1 MLNKKNNLIKY
12 LIIAVVVLIAFA
24 ITGKKMGWI
33 GGVANQ
39 KVAVEKVSLRT
50 IVETV
55 SASGKI
61 QPEIEVKISS
71 DVSGEIVSLMVK
83 EGQKVKRGQLL
94 CKIRPDIYESYL
106 DRASAAL
113 NTSKANLS
121 NAEARFIQT
130 EQAYDRNS
138 KLIKDKIISEADFEL
153 IKSNYLS
160 AKADVQAAKFNVKSA
175 EASVKEAK
183 DNLFKTTVFSPVDGT
198 VSKLNVELGERVL
211 GTSQM
216 TGTEIMRIANL
227 NSMEVSVDV
236 NENDINR
243 LSIGDTAIVEV
254 DAFLDQSFKGV
265 VTEIANSASV
275 VGASADQVTNFPVK
289 IRILSESYSKLNSKD
304 KNLASPLR
312 PGLSA
317 TVEIQTEKT
326 VNILTVPI
334 QSVTTREDSVDDKNI
349 ATTAVT
355 AGASSMKEFVFVI
368 ENNKVI
374 VTFDCK
380 DGEGLKVKSLHENQ
394 IEISDDNIHFFNA
407 NAEAKGCTV
416 ELFSEK
422 VKHPKYVRHAWSDT
436 GTGAVLNSNG
446 IPVSTFLIEIDY

>member
-12 LIIAVVVLIAFA
+12 LIIAVVVLVAFA
-24 ITGKKMGWI
+24 IIGKKMGWI

-138 KLIKDKIISEADFEL
+138 KLIKDKIISEADFEV

-243 LSIGDTAIVEV
+243 LSIGDTATVEV

-349 ATTAVT
+349 ATTVVAV
-355 AGASSMKEFVFVI
+355 GASGMKEFVFII

-374 VTFDCK
+374 KLPVKTGIQDDMYIEIK
-380 DGEGLKVKSLHENQ
+380 EGLKEGQEVVVAPYLAISKMLKDGMQ
-394 IEISDDNIHFFNA
+394 IEIVSKEDLYTSD
-407 NAEAKGCTV
+407 
-416 ELFSEK
+416 EK
-422 VKHPKYVRHAWSDT
+422 K
-436 GTGAVLNSNG
+436 
-446 IPVSTFLIEIDY
+446 

>member
-1 MLNKKNNLIKY
+1 MLNKKSNLIKY
-12 LIIAVVVLIAFA
+12 LVIAVVVLIAFV

-130 EQAYDRNS
+130 EQAYERNS
-138 KLIKDKIISEADFEL
+138 KLIKDKIISEADFEV

-243 LSIGDTAIVEV
+243 LSIGDTATVEV

-326 VNILTVPI
+326 INILTVPI
-334 QSVTTREDSVDDKNI
+334 QSVTTREDSVDDKNT
-349 ATTAVT
+349 ATTAV
-355 AGASSMKEFVFVI
+355 AVGASSMKEFVFVVV
-368 ENNKVI
+368 NNKVI
-374 VTFDCK
+374 KLSVKTGIQDDMYIEIK
-380 DGEGLKVKSLHENQ
+380 EGLKAGQEVVVAPYLAISKLLKDGMQ
-394 IEISDDNIHFFNA
+394 IEIVAKEDLYTSD
-407 NAEAKGCTV
+407 
-416 ELFSEK
+416 EK
-422 VKHPKYVRHAWSDT
+422 K
-436 GTGAVLNSNG
+436 
-446 IPVSTFLIEIDY
+446 

>member
-12 LIIAVVVLIAFA
+12 LIIAVVVLVAFA
-24 ITGKKMGWI
+24 IIGKKMGWI

-130 EQAYDRNS
+130 EQAYERNS
-138 KLIKDKIISEADFEL
+138 KLIKDKIISEADFEV

-349 ATTAVT
+349 ATTVVAV
-355 AGASSMKEFVFVI
+355 GASSMKEFVFVI

-374 VTFDCK
+374 KLPVKTGIQDDMYIEIK
-380 DGEGLKVKSLHENQ
+380 EGLKEGQEVVVAPYLAISKMLKDGMQ
-394 IEISDDNIHFFNA
+394 IEIVSKEDLYTSD
-407 NAEAKGCTV
+407 
-416 ELFSEK
+416 EK
-422 VKHPKYVRHAWSDT
+422 K
-436 GTGAVLNSNG
+436 
-446 IPVSTFLIEIDY
+446 

>member
-12 LIIAVVVLIAFA
+12 LIIAVVVLVAFA
-24 ITGKKMGWI
+24 IIGKKMGWI

-138 KLIKDKIISEADFEL
+138 KLIKDKIISEADFEV

-243 LSIGDTAIVEV
+243 LSIGDTATVEV

-349 ATTAVT
+349 ATTVVAV
-355 AGASSMKEFVFVI
+355 GASSMKEFVFVI

-374 VTFDCK
+374 KLPVKTGIQDDMYIEIK
-380 DGEGLKVKSLHENQ
+380 EGLKEGQEVVVAPYLAISKLLKDGMQ
-394 IEISDDNIHFFNA
+394 IEIVSKEDLYTSD
-407 NAEAKGCTV
+407 
-416 ELFSEK
+416 EK
-422 VKHPKYVRHAWSDT
+422 K
-436 GTGAVLNSNG
+436 
-446 IPVSTFLIEIDY
+446 

>member
-12 LIIAVVVLIAFA
+12 LIIAVVVLVAFA
-24 ITGKKMGWI
+24 IIGKKMGWI

-138 KLIKDKIISEADFEL
+138 KLIKDKIISEADFEV

-326 VNILTVPI
+326 INILTVPI
-334 QSVTTREDSVDDKNI
+334 QSVTTREDSIEDKSASTI
-349 ATTAVT
+349 AVT

-374 VTFDCK
+374 KLPVKTGIQDDMYIEIK
-380 DGEGLKVKSLHENQ
+380 EGLKEGQEVVVAPYLAISKMLKDGMQ
-394 IEISDDNIHFFNA
+394 IEIVSKEDLYTSD
-407 NAEAKGCTV
+407 
-416 ELFSEK
+416 EK
-422 VKHPKYVRHAWSDT
+422 K
-436 GTGAVLNSNG
+436 
-446 IPVSTFLIEIDY
+446 

>member
-12 LIIAVVVLIAFA
+12 LVIAVVVLIAFA
-24 ITGKKMGWI
+24 ITGKKLGWI

-138 KLIKDKIISEADFEL
+138 KLIKDKIISEADFEV

-243 LSIGDTAIVEV
+243 LSIGDTATVEV

-289 IRILSESYSKLNSKD
+289 IRI
-304 KNLASPLR
+304 
-312 PGLSA
+312 
-317 TVEIQTEKT
+317 
-326 VNILTVPI
+326 

-349 ATTAVT
+349 ATTVVAV
-355 AGASSMKEFVFVI
+355 GASSMKEFVFVI

-374 VTFDCK
+374 KLPVKTGIQDDMYIEIK
-380 DGEGLKVKSLHENQ
+380 EGLKEGQEVVVAPYLAISKMLKDGMQ
-394 IEISDDNIHFFNA
+394 IEIVSKEDLYTSD
-407 NAEAKGCTV
+407 
-416 ELFSEK
+416 EK
-422 VKHPKYVRHAWSDT
+422 K
-436 GTGAVLNSNG
+436 
-446 IPVSTFLIEIDY
+446 

>member
-12 LIIAVVVLIAFA
+12 LIIAVVVLVAFA
-24 ITGKKMGWI
+24 IIGKKMGWI

-138 KLIKDKIISEADFEL
+138 KLIKDKIISEADFEV

-243 LSIGDTAIVEV
+243 LSIGDTATVEV

-334 QSVTTREDSVDDKNI
+334 QSVTTREDSVDDKKT
-349 ATTAVT
+349 ATTAV
-355 AGASSMKEFVFVI
+355 AVGASSMKEFVFVV

-374 VTFDCK
+374 KLSVKTGIQDDMYIEIK
-380 DGEGLKVKSLHENQ
+380 EGLKEGQEVVVAPYLAISKLLKDGMQ
-394 IEISDDNIHFFNA
+394 IEIVAKEDLYTSD
-407 NAEAKGCTV
+407 
-416 ELFSEK
+416 EK
-422 VKHPKYVRHAWSDT
+422 K
-436 GTGAVLNSNG
+436 
-446 IPVSTFLIEIDY
+446 

>member
-39 KVAVEKVSLRT
+39 KVAIEKVEQRT

-61 QPEIEVKISS
+61 QPEVEVKISS
-71 DVSGEIVSLMVK
+71 DVSGEIVSLMVI

-113 NTSKANLS
+113 NTSKANLA

-130 EQAYDRNS
+130 EQAYERNL
-138 KLIKDKIISEADFEL
+138 KLIKDKIISEADFEV

-160 AKADVQAAKFNVKSA
+160 SKADVQAAKFNVKSA

-227 NSMEVSVDV
+227 NSMEVSIDV

-254 DAFLDQSFKGV
+254 DAFLDKKFKGI

-289 IRILSESYSKLNSKD
+289 IRVLPESYASLNSKD
-304 KNLASPLR
+304 KNMPSPFR

-326 VNILTVPI
+326 SNILTIPI
-334 QSVTTREDSVDDKNI
+334 QSVTTREDSTDN
-349 ATTAVT
+349 TTNTDSKVPAF
-355 AGASSMKEFVFVI
+355 GIKEFVFVV
-368 ENNKVI
+368 EGNKVKKI
-374 VTFDCK
+374 AVKTGIQDDMYIEIK
-380 DGEGLKVKSLHENQ
+380 SGLKAGQEVVVAPYLAISKLLKEGMQ
-394 IEISDDNIHFFNA
+394 IEKVSKEDLYT
-407 NAEAKGCTV
+407 AE
-416 ELFSEK
+416 EK
-422 VKHPKYVRHAWSDT
+422 K
-436 GTGAVLNSNG
+436 
-446 IPVSTFLIEIDY
+446 

>member
-12 LIIAVVVLIAFA
+12 LIIAVVVLVAFA
-24 ITGKKMGWI
+24 IIGKKMGWI

-138 KLIKDKIISEADFEL
+138 KLIKDKIISEADFEV

-243 LSIGDTAIVEV
+243 LSIGDTATVEV

-326 VNILTVPI
+326 INILTVPI
-334 QSVTTREDSVDDKNI
+334 QSVTTREDSIEDKS
-349 ATTAVT
+349 ASTTAVT
-355 AGASSMKEFVFVI
+355 AGASGMKEFVFII

-374 VTFDCK
+374 KLPVKTGIQDDMYIEIK
-380 DGEGLKVKSLHENQ
+380 EGLKEGQEVVVAPYLAISKMLKDGMQ
-394 IEISDDNIHFFNA
+394 IEIVSKEDLYTSD
-407 NAEAKGCTV
+407 
-416 ELFSEK
+416 EK
-422 VKHPKYVRHAWSDT
+422 K
-436 GTGAVLNSNG
+436 
-446 IPVSTFLIEIDY
+446 

>member
-12 LIIAVVVLIAFA
+12 LIIALVVLIAFA

-39 KVAVEKVSLRT
+39 KVAIEKVEQRT

-61 QPEIEVKISS
+61 QPEVEVKISS
-71 DVSGEIVSLMVK
+71 DVSGEIVSLMVI

-113 NTSKANLS
+113 NTSKANLA

-130 EQAYDRNS
+130 EQAYERNL
-138 KLIKDKIISEADFEL
+138 KLIKDKIISEADFEV

-160 AKADVQAAKFNVKSA
+160 SKADVKAAKFNVKSA

-227 NSMEVSVDV
+227 NSMEVSIDV

-254 DAFLDQSFKGV
+254 DAFLDKKFKGI

-289 IRILSESYSKLNSKD
+289 IRVLPESYASLNSKD
-304 KNLASPLR
+304 KNMPSPFR

-326 VNILTVPI
+326 SNILTIPI
-334 QSVTTREDSVDDKNI
+334 QSVTTREDSTDN
-349 ATTAVT
+349 TTNTDSKVPAL
-355 AGASSMKEFVFVI
+355 GIKEFVFVV
-368 ENNKVI
+368 EGNKVKKI
-374 VTFDCK
+374 AVKTGIQDDMYIEIK
-380 DGEGLKVKSLHENQ
+380 SGLKAGQEVVVAPYLAISKLLKEGMQ
-394 IEISDDNIHFFNA
+394 IEKVSKEDLYT
-407 NAEAKGCTV
+407 AE
-416 ELFSEK
+416 EK
-422 VKHPKYVRHAWSDT
+422 K
-436 GTGAVLNSNG
+436 
-446 IPVSTFLIEIDY
+446 

>member
-12 LIIAVVVLIAFA
+12 LIIAVVVLVAFA
-24 ITGKKMGWI
+24 IIGKKMGWI

-83 EGQKVKRGQLL
+83 EGQKVRRGQLL

-138 KLIKDKIISEADFEL
+138 KLIKDKIISEADFEV

-243 LSIGDTAIVEV
+243 LSIGDTATVEV
-254 DAFLDQSFKGV
+254 DAFLDQSFKGI

-334 QSVTTREDSVDDKNI
+334 QSVTTREDSVDDKNTS
-349 ATTAVT
+349 TTAVV
-355 AGASSMKEFVFVI
+355 ASASSMKEFVFVI

-374 VTFDCK
+374 KLLVKTGIQDDMYIEIK
-380 DGEGLKVKSLHENQ
+380 EGLKEGQEVVVAPYLAISKMLKDGMQ
-394 IEISDDNIHFFNA
+394 IEIVSKEDLYTSD
-407 NAEAKGCTV
+407 
-416 ELFSEK
+416 EK
-422 VKHPKYVRHAWSDT
+422 K
-436 GTGAVLNSNG
+436 
-446 IPVSTFLIEIDY
+446 

>member
-1 MLNKKNNLIKY
+1 
-12 LIIAVVVLIAFA
+12 
-24 ITGKKMGWI
+24 
-33 GGVANQ
+33 
-39 KVAVEKVSLRT
+39 
-50 IVETV
+50 
-55 SASGKI
+55 
-61 QPEIEVKISS
+61 
-71 DVSGEIVSLMVK
+71 
-83 EGQKVKRGQLL
+83 LL

-138 KLIKDKIISEADFEL
+138 KLIKDKIISEADFEV

-243 LSIGDTAIVEV
+243 LSIGDTATVEV

-334 QSVTTREDSVDDKNI
+334 QSVTTREDSVDDKNTS
-349 ATTAVT
+349 TTAVT

-374 VTFDCK
+374 KLPVKTGIQDDMYIEIK
-380 DGEGLKVKSLHENQ
+380 EGLKEGQEVVVAPYLAISKMLKDGMQ
-394 IEISDDNIHFFNA
+394 IEIVSKEDLYTSD
-407 NAEAKGCTV
+407 
-416 ELFSEK
+416 EK
-422 VKHPKYVRHAWSDT
+422 K
-436 GTGAVLNSNG
+436 
-446 IPVSTFLIEIDY
+446 

>member
-12 LIIAVVVLIAFA
+12 LGIAVVVLIAFA
-24 ITGKKMGWI
+24 IIGKKMGWI

-243 LSIGDTAIVEV
+243 LSIGDTATVEV

-334 QSVTTREDSVDDKNI
+334 QSVTTREDSVDDKNTSKTI
-349 ATTAVT
+349 VSAS
-355 AGASSMKEFVFVI
+355 ASSMKEFIFVV

-374 VTFDCK
+374 KLPVKTGIQDDMYIEIK
-380 DGEGLKVKSLHENQ
+380 EGLKEGQEVVVAPYLAISKMLKDGMQ
-394 IEISDDNIHFFNA
+394 TEIVSKEDLYTSD
-407 NAEAKGCTV
+407 
-416 ELFSEK
+416 EK
-422 VKHPKYVRHAWSDT
+422 K
-436 GTGAVLNSNG
+436 
-446 IPVSTFLIEIDY
+446 

>member
-12 LIIAVVVLIAFA
+12 LIIAVVVLVAFA
-24 ITGKKMGWI
+24 IIGKKMGWI

-138 KLIKDKIISEADFEL
+138 KLIKDKIISEADFEV

-243 LSIGDTAIVEV
+243 LSIGDTATVEV

-349 ATTAVT
+349 ATTVVAV
-355 AGASSMKEFVFVI
+355 GASSMKEFVFVI

-374 VTFDCK
+374 KLPVKTGIQDDMYIEIK
-380 DGEGLKVKSLHENQ
+380 EGLKEGQEVVVAPYLAISKMLKDGMQ
-394 IEISDDNIHFFNA
+394 IEIVSKEDLYTSD
-407 NAEAKGCTV
+407 
-416 ELFSEK
+416 EK
-422 VKHPKYVRHAWSDT
+422 K
-436 GTGAVLNSNG
+436 
-446 IPVSTFLIEIDY
+446 

>member
-39 KVAVEKVSLRT
+39 KVAVEKVEQRT

-61 QPEIEVKISS
+61 QPEVEVKISS

-113 NTSKANLS
+113 NTSKANLA

-130 EQAYDRNS
+130 EQAYERNL
-138 KLIKDKIISEADFEL
+138 KLIKDKIISDADFEV

-160 AKADVQAAKFNVKSA
+160 SKADVQAAKYNVKSA

-227 NSMEVSVDV
+227 NSMEVSIDV

-254 DAFLDQSFKGV
+254 DAFLDKKFKGI

-275 VGASADQVTNFPVK
+275 VGTSADQVTNFPVK
-289 IRILSESYSKLNSKD
+289 IRVLPESYASLSSKD
-304 KNLASPLR
+304 KSLPSPFR

-326 VNILTVPI
+326 SNILTIPI
-334 QSVTTREDSVDDKNI
+334 QSVTTREDSTDN
-349 ATTAVT
+349 TTNADSKVP
-355 AGASSMKEFVFVI
+355 ALGIKEFVFVV
-368 ENNKVI
+368 EGNKVKKI
-374 VTFDCK
+374 AVKTGIQDDMYIEIK
-380 DGEGLKVKSLHENQ
+380 SGLKAGQEVVVAPYLAISKLLKEGMQ
-394 IEISDDNIHFFNA
+394 IEKVSKEDLYT
-407 NAEAKGCTV
+407 AEDK
-416 ELFSEK
+416 K
-422 VKHPKYVRHAWSDT
+422 
-436 GTGAVLNSNG
+436 
-446 IPVSTFLIEIDY
+446 

>member
-39 KVAVEKVSLRT
+39 KVAIEKVEQRT

-61 QPEIEVKISS
+61 QPEVEVKISS
-71 DVSGEIVSLMVK
+71 DVSGEIVSLMVI

-113 NTSKANLS
+113 NTSKANLA

-130 EQAYDRNS
+130 EQAYERNL
-138 KLIKDKIISEADFEL
+138 KLIKDKIISEADFEV

-160 AKADVQAAKFNVKSA
+160 SKADVQAAKFNVKSA

-227 NSMEVSVDV
+227 NSMEVSIDV

-254 DAFLDQSFKGV
+254 DAFLDKKFKGI

-289 IRILSESYSKLNSKD
+289 IRVLPESYASLNSKD
-304 KNLASPLR
+304 KNMPSPFR

-326 VNILTVPI
+326 SNILTIPI
-334 QSVTTREDSVDDKNI
+334 QSVTTREDSTDNKTNTDSKVPALGI
-349 ATTAVT
+349 
-355 AGASSMKEFVFVI
+355 KEFVFVV
-368 ENNKVI
+368 EGNKVKKI
-374 VTFDCK
+374 AVKTGIQDDMYIEIK
-380 DGEGLKVKSLHENQ
+380 SGLKAGQEVVVAPYLAISKLLKEGMQ
-394 IEISDDNIHFFNA
+394 IEKVSKEDLYT
-407 NAEAKGCTV
+407 AE
-416 ELFSEK
+416 EK
-422 VKHPKYVRHAWSDT
+422 K
-436 GTGAVLNSNG
+436 
-446 IPVSTFLIEIDY
+446 

>member
-12 LIIAVVVLIAFA
+12 LIIAVVVLVAFA
-24 ITGKKMGWI
+24 IIGKKMGWI

-138 KLIKDKIISEADFEL
+138 KLIKDKIISEADFEV

-243 LSIGDTAIVEV
+243 LSIGDTATVEV
-254 DAFLDQSFKGV
+254 DAFLDQSFKGI

-334 QSVTTREDSVDDKNI
+334 QSVTTREDSVDDKNTS
-349 ATTAVT
+349 TTAVV
-355 AGASSMKEFVFVI
+355 ASASSMKEFVFVI

-374 VTFDCK
+374 KLLVKTGIQDDMYIEIK
-380 DGEGLKVKSLHENQ
+380 EGLKEGQEVVVAPYLAISKMLKDGMQ
-394 IEISDDNIHFFNA
+394 IEIVSKEDLYTSD
-407 NAEAKGCTV
+407 
-416 ELFSEK
+416 EK
-422 VKHPKYVRHAWSDT
+422 K
-436 GTGAVLNSNG
+436 
-446 IPVSTFLIEIDY
+446 

>member
-12 LIIAVVVLIAFA
+12 LIIALVVLIAFA

-39 KVAVEKVSLRT
+39 KVAIEKVEQRT

-61 QPEIEVKISS
+61 QPEVEVKISS
-71 DVSGEIVSLMVK
+71 DVSGEIVSLMVI

-113 NTSKANLS
+113 NTSKANLA

-130 EQAYDRNS
+130 EQAYERNL
-138 KLIKDKIISEADFEL
+138 KLIKDKIISEADFEV

-160 AKADVQAAKFNVKSA
+160 SKADVQAAKFNVKSA

-227 NSMEVSVDV
+227 NSMEVSIDV

-254 DAFLDQSFKGV
+254 DAFLDKKFKGI

-289 IRILSESYSKLNSKD
+289 IRVLPESYASLNSKD
-304 KNLASPLR
+304 KNMPSPFR

-326 VNILTVPI
+326 SNILTIPI
-334 QSVTTREDSVDDKNI
+334 QSVTTREDSTDN
-349 ATTAVT
+349 TTNADSK
-355 AGASSMKEFVFVI
+355 APALGIKEFVFVV
-368 ENNKVI
+368 EGNKVKKI
-374 VTFDCK
+374 AVKTGIQDDMYIEIK
-380 DGEGLKVKSLHENQ
+380 SGLKAGQEVVVAPYLAISKLLKEGMQ
-394 IEISDDNIHFFNA
+394 IEKVSKEDLYT
-407 NAEAKGCTV
+407 AE
-416 ELFSEK
+416 EK
-422 VKHPKYVRHAWSDT
+422 K
-436 GTGAVLNSNG
+436 
-446 IPVSTFLIEIDY
+446 

>member
-12 LIIAVVVLIAFA
+12 LIIAVVVLVAFA
-24 ITGKKMGWI
+24 IIGKKMGWI

-138 KLIKDKIISEADFEL
+138 KLIKDKIISEADFEV

-349 ATTAVT
+349 ATTVVAV
-355 AGASSMKEFVFVI
+355 GASSMKEFVFVI

-374 VTFDCK
+374 KLPVKTGIQDDMYIEIK
-380 DGEGLKVKSLHENQ
+380 EGLKEGQEVVVAPYLAISKMLKDGMQ
-394 IEISDDNIHFFNA
+394 IEIVSKEDLYTSD
-407 NAEAKGCTV
+407 
-416 ELFSEK
+416 EK
-422 VKHPKYVRHAWSDT
+422 K
-436 GTGAVLNSNG
+436 
-446 IPVSTFLIEIDY
+446 

>member
-1 MLNKKNNLIKY
+1 MFLAK
-12 LIIAVVVLIAFA
+12 
-24 ITGKKMGWI
+24 
-33 GGVANQ
+33 
-39 KVAVEKVSLRT
+39 
-50 IVETV
+50 
-55 SASGKI
+55 
-61 QPEIEVKISS
+61 
-71 DVSGEIVSLMVK
+71 
-83 EGQKVKRGQLL
+83 LL

-138 KLIKDKIISEADFEL
+138 KLIKDKIISEADFEV

-243 LSIGDTAIVEV
+243 LSIGDTATVEV

-326 VNILTVPI
+326 INILTVPI
-334 QSVTTREDSVDDKNI
+334 QSVTTREDSIDDKNI
-349 ATTAVT
+349 ATTSVAV
-355 AGASSMKEFVFVI
+355 GASNMKEFVFVI

-374 VTFDCK
+374 KLPVKTGIQDDMYIEIK
-380 DGEGLKVKSLHENQ
+380 EGLKEGQEVVVAPYLAISKMLKDGMQ
-394 IEISDDNIHFFNA
+394 IEIVSKEDLYTSD
-407 NAEAKGCTV
+407 
-416 ELFSEK
+416 EK
-422 VKHPKYVRHAWSDT
+422 K
-436 GTGAVLNSNG
+436 
-446 IPVSTFLIEIDY
+446 

>member
-39 KVAVEKVSLRT
+39 KVAIEKVEQRT

-61 QPEIEVKISS
+61 QPEVEVKISS
-71 DVSGEIVSLMVK
+71 DVSGEIVSLMVI

-113 NTSKANLS
+113 NTSKANLA

-130 EQAYDRNS
+130 EQAYERNL
-138 KLIKDKIISEADFEL
+138 KLIKDKIISEADFEV

-160 AKADVQAAKFNVKSA
+160 SKADVQAAKFNVKSA

-227 NSMEVSVDV
+227 NSMEVSIDV

-254 DAFLDQSFKGV
+254 DAFLDKKFKGI

-289 IRILSESYSKLNSKD
+289 IRVLPESYASLNSKD
-304 KNLASPLR
+304 KNMPSPFR

-326 VNILTVPI
+326 SNILTIPI
-334 QSVTTREDSVDDKNI
+334 QSVTTREDSTDN
-349 ATTAVT
+349 TTNADSKLP
-355 AGASSMKEFVFVI
+355 ALGIKEFVFVV
-368 ENNKVI
+368 EGNKVKKI
-374 VTFDCK
+374 AVKTGIQDDMYIEIK
-380 DGEGLKVKSLHENQ
+380 SGLKAGQEVVVAPYLAISKLLKEGMQ
-394 IEISDDNIHFFNA
+394 IEKVSKEDLYT
-407 NAEAKGCTV
+407 AE
-416 ELFSEK
+416 EK
-422 VKHPKYVRHAWSDT
+422 K
-436 GTGAVLNSNG
+436 
-446 IPVSTFLIEIDY
+446 

>member
-1 MLNKKNNLIKY
+1 
-12 LIIAVVVLIAFA
+12 
-24 ITGKKMGWI
+24 
-33 GGVANQ
+33 
-39 KVAVEKVSLRT
+39 
-50 IVETV
+50 
-55 SASGKI
+55 
-61 QPEIEVKISS
+61 
-71 DVSGEIVSLMVK
+71 MVI

-113 NTSKANLS
+113 NTSKANLA

-130 EQAYDRNS
+130 EQAYERNL
-138 KLIKDKIISEADFEL
+138 KLIKDKIISEADFEV

-160 AKADVQAAKFNVKSA
+160 SKADVQAAKFNVKSA

-227 NSMEVSVDV
+227 NSMEVSIDV

-254 DAFLDQSFKGV
+254 DAFLDKKFKGI

-289 IRILSESYSKLNSKD
+289 IRVLPESYASLNSKD
-304 KNLASPLR
+304 KNMPSPFR

-326 VNILTVPI
+326 SNILTIPI
-334 QSVTTREDSVDDKNI
+334 QSVTTREDSTDN
-349 ATTAVT
+349 TTNADSKT
-355 AGASSMKEFVFVI
+355 PALGIKEFVFVV
-368 ENNKVI
+368 EGNKVKKI
-374 VTFDCK
+374 AVKTGIQDDMYIEIK
-380 DGEGLKVKSLHENQ
+380 SGLKVGQEVVVAPYLAISKLLKEGMQ
-394 IEISDDNIHFFNA
+394 IEKVSKEDLYT
-407 NAEAKGCTV
+407 AE
-416 ELFSEK
+416 EK
-422 VKHPKYVRHAWSDT
+422 K
-436 GTGAVLNSNG
+436 
-446 IPVSTFLIEIDY
+446 

>member
-39 KVAVEKVSLRT
+39 KVAVEKVEQRT

-61 QPEIEVKISS
+61 QPEVEVKISS

-113 NTSKANLS
+113 NTSKANLA

-130 EQAYDRNS
+130 EQAYERNL
-138 KLIKDKIISEADFEL
+138 KLIKDKIISDADFEV

-160 AKADVQAAKFNVKSA
+160 SKADVQAAKYNVKSA

-227 NSMEVSVDV
+227 NSMEVSIDV

-254 DAFLDQSFKGV
+254 DAFLDKKFKGI

-275 VGASADQVTNFPVK
+275 VGTSADQVTNFPVK
-289 IRILSESYSKLNSKD
+289 IRVLPESYASLSSKD
-304 KNLASPLR
+304 KSLPSPFR

-326 VNILTVPI
+326 SNILTIPI
-334 QSVTTREDSVDDKNI
+334 QSVTTREDSTDNSTI
-349 ATTAVT
+349 ADSKAPVL
-355 AGASSMKEFVFVI
+355 GIKEFVFVV
-368 ENNKVI
+368 EGNKVKKIAVKTGIQDDMYIEIKSGLKAGQEI
-374 VTFDCK
+374 VVAPYLAISKLLK
-380 DGEGLKVKSLHENQ
+380 DGMQ
-394 IEISDDNIHFFNA
+394 IEKVSKEDLYT
-407 NAEAKGCTV
+407 AEDK
-416 ELFSEK
+416 K
-422 VKHPKYVRHAWSDT
+422 
-436 GTGAVLNSNG
+436 
-446 IPVSTFLIEIDY
+446 